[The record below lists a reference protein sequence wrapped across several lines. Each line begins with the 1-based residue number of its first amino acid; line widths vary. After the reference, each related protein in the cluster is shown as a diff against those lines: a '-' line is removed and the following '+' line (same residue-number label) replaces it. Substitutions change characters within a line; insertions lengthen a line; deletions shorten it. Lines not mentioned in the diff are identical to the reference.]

1 MAREN
6 SSASNTLMSIDDL
19 DQLQGGEAVTPK
31 WYFNPDSTGKAVW
44 DIFISILI
52 IYSTIEVPFR
62 IAFAIDATGFGY
74 AFDWFVDVMFFLD
87 MIVTFRTG
95 LHDKNDNSLI
105 FDGKL
110 IAKNYLLGWFLI
122 DLVSTIPFDEI
133 VAPFVTAS
141 KSALRSTKLIRTIRL
156 VRLIKLM
163 RILKF
168 GRLKDKLEDLVP
180 GNAALFKL
188 LQLFITVTFLAH
200 ILGCVW
206 YMLTSTDYSKGNV
219 DWVAVT
225 NSTDK
230 STTTKYLLS
239 LYFVFTTMTT
249 VGFGDIVATND
260 LEMGI
265 CILLMIIGAAIFG
278 YIAGSVS
285 VLLEEMDIAKAKNKD
300 KMNLLKEYQN
310 DRHIPPLLRQ
320 RMKFHLRYMSTQK
333 TVLPEEKLLSRFLSR
348 DQISLVYIYILL
360 IIIYL
365 IN

>member
-1 MAREN
+1 
-6 SSASNTLMSIDDL
+6 MSIDDL
-19 DQLQGGEAVTPK
+19 DQFSGEVATPK
-31 WYFNPDSTGKAVW
+31 WFFNPDSTGKAIW
-44 DIFISILI
+44 DIFISLLI
-52 IYSTIEVPFR
+52 IYSTIEIPLR
-62 IAFAIDATGFGY
+62 IAYNLEAEGFEY

-87 MIVTFRTG
+87 MVVTFRTG
-95 LHDKNDNSLI
+95 LHDKNDNTLI
-105 FDGKL
+105 YNTKL
-110 IAKNYLLGWFLI
+110 IAKNYLLGWFFI

-133 VAPFVTAS
+133 VAPFVHAS

-156 VRLIKLM
+156 VRLVKLM

-168 GRLKDKLEDLVP
+168 GRLRDKLEDFVP
-180 GNAALFKL
+180 GNAGLFKL
-188 LQLFITVTFLAH
+188 MELFITVTFLAH

-206 YMLTSTDYSKGNV
+206 FMLTNNDYSKGEV
-219 DWVAVT
+219 DWIAVS
-225 NSTDK
+225 NSTTK

-265 CILLMIIGAAIFG
+265 CVLLMIIGAAIFG

-285 VLLEEMDIAKAKNKD
+285 VLLEEMDIAKAKNKE

-348 DQISLVYIYILL
+348 DQIALVYIL
-360 IIIYL
+360 IY
-365 IN
+365 